1 MEIICEKCG
10 NRAMI
15 PDEKIPD
22 KPVKARCKKCGAEFT
37 LSKPQ
42 NQSPPPADISK
53 LPDGKLK
60 VVCPNCNTGHVV
72 DPEKIPKGKIK
83 VKCRKCE
90 EPFVFEA
97 QRKAVPPPPHSDL
110 PKGFLG
116 IDEDSFAQSLKKEA
130 VSANADIGASSVG
143 LAEPILK
150 KKPRDGYYIIDEDGN
165 ENGPLDIIAL
175 RNGVRVGTV
184 GAETLIITPEG
195 DNTVAGRMAELA
207 SAFDLLQKPEP
218 EPTKEKVE
226 DGLPKGAFAL
236 YVLAGAGV
244 GLIFG
249 LFFATLSAVIGP
261 SFLPFATGDNI
272 SYSWKHAIMIIAV
285 NLCFGMI
292 LGLMASILEATSK
305 SGSSKRDEVP
315 GTVGAVIGGLIGL
328 IALLSDNTGMFGAI
342 GMVVYAFV
350 LAKSASVVRKKLTF
364 SRA

>member
-1 MEIICEKCG
+1 M
-10 NRAMI
+10 
-15 PDEKIPD
+15 
-22 KPVKARCKKCGAEFT
+22 
-37 LSKPQ
+37 
-42 NQSPPPADISK
+42 
-53 LPDGKLK
+53 
-60 VVCPNCNTGHVV
+60 
-72 DPEKIPKGKIK
+72 
-83 VKCRKCE
+83 
-90 EPFVFEA
+90 
-97 QRKAVPPPPHSDL
+97 
-110 PKGFLG
+110 
-116 IDEDSFAQSLKKEA
+116 
-130 VSANADIGASSVG
+130 
-143 LAEPILK
+143 
-150 KKPRDGYYIIDEDGN
+150 
-165 ENGPLDIIAL
+165 DIIAL